1 MNKSFNNENNK
12 KRNAKTQISLVSVY
26 ILKLK
31 IVWWNRRNNI
41 FTFLAV

>member
-31 IVWWNRRNNI
+31 IV
-41 FTFLAV
+41 